1 MKLQNK
7 RAKFLYIKI
16 IYFYIYRDRMGL
28 TYDQRVELLV
38 KARDAKKQKMLASK
52 SEPKEA
58 VNQDSDSSIEEEPV
72 KFPKTRVIPNP
83 KWLKAKEPVKKVK
96 DDGIMTKEIPVID
109 DETTDEPK
117 PVKSVKTKKVET
129 PEPDRGQ
136 TPEPKKRAPRK
147 PKEAVRTLEIPAE
160 PRAIDEVM
168 DDIVKNDVKYK
179 AKPKPKPSNPI
190 TISKPQ
196 TTMNLFDY

>member
-1 MKLQNK
+1 M
-7 RAKFLYIKI
+7 A
-16 IYFYIYRDRMGL
+16 L
-28 TYDQRVELLV
+28 TYDQRVELLA
-38 KARDAKKQKMLASK
+38 KAREAKKQKMIASK
-52 SEPKEA
+52 SQPKEA
-58 VNQDSDSSIEEEPV
+58 VNQDSDSSIEDEVV

-96 DDGIMTKEIPVID
+96 DDGVMTKEFPVID

-117 PVKSVKTKKVET
+117 PVKSVKAKKVEN
-129 PEPDRGQ
+129 PEPDREA
-136 TPEPKKRAPRK
+136 TPAPKKRAPRK

-160 PRAIDEVM
+160 PRAIDDVM
-168 DDIVKNDVKYK
+168 DDIVKNDIKYK

-196 TTMNLFDY
+196 GGLNLFDY